1 MPNQKIEKITIQDKE
16 YPKLLKEIYDPPQ
29 ELFFLGEIKA
39 EENLPLAIVGTRK
52 VSNYGKQVTTEL
64 SRGLARAGFTIISG
78 LALGVDGLA
87 HQSALDVG
95 ARTVAVLGCGL
106 DNIYPPV
113 HKKLAEQ
120 IVKSGGAIISEYPPG
135 TMPLKHHFPARN
147 RIISGLSLGTLVVEA
162 PETSGAL
169 ITAKCALEQNR
180 EVLAVPGNIFN
191 QNSFGTN
198 QLIKLGAKAITK
210 IEDVFEV
217 FNLEPLKKQRKKI
230 EPANEE
236 EKIILDILSKE
247 PNNID
252 EIVKKS
258 NLDAATVNSTL
269 IMMEISGKIKN
280 LGGGNYI
287 INS

>member
-217 FNLEPLKKQRKKI
+217 FNLEPLKNQRKKI